1 MSIKEAVSTIKG
13 AKEAM
18 ENYYSAAKGNINN
31 MMMQRKLKKLK
42 EMKSDKEIKEM
53 AKKKFKEQTG
63 RDFYPDYNTLLS
75 DDMKKMNKIMSELKK

>member
-42 EMKSDKEIKEM
+42 EM